1 MQNTVNTRKNRFG
14 IDLSTIEPYP
24 HNELYVQQVVSHL
37 RNAKQNL
44 AIRDLVTLFSDDLQM
59 PFIDMYMQP
68 FELACLKQISNKRGL
83 YNIGDVYKLQCLL
96 CDNLPAELD
105 TDAYYQNLLIIKID
119 LPSPSTINPKKL
131 AVWRNTSKMGGIE
144 TRQAV
149 SVRKWIGSTLV
160 GLTDEQ
166 AETIACKIDKFLQGD
181 SLADLDVRFA
191 SSSAFTMWRDAYE
204 SDKISSCMSPKS
216 GCDVGRE
223 RTYTTYCTQHHGLPD
238 NKLKLAIL
246 YQDETPVARAITFSA
261 TDGSKYFVRPYG
273 DDRLSKWL
281 QANGY
286 NAAKGY
292 PDGTILYAGER
303 KLKPYIDG
311 NNTVA
316 DYRYDADANE
326 YYWILSAGS
335 AYDLRTTYAYADESE
350 PCELCHSRV
359 RPADIYYVVSAVNG
373 CHYSVCEGCH
383 EDNTW
388 QVYTGGI
395 STDSVFFHDNMQPDS
410 NPDYVF
416 YDGEYY
422 ERDALD
428 EYALKEIGGQVYHTD
443 DLWQCEVTNEYFT
456 SRDDVYTDADDISTT
471 QSVYFPY
478 DCVSREYWDNNVVEC
493 ACGTLALAADTRLF
507 RSPLFGDV
515 IALDLYWEEL
525 QTKNARG
532 DEVVEFIFEL
542 GSIERD
548 YNYDQRE
555 QMQVFR
561 EYAIA
566 YNTIQYLR
574 FQELGI

>member
-1 MQNTVNTRKNRFG
+1 MQNITRKNRFD

-24 HNELYVQQVVSHL
+24 QNASYVQQVVSHL

-44 AIRDLVTLFSDDLQM
+44 STKDLVTLFSDDLQM
-59 PFIDMYMQP
+59 PFIEMYMQH
-68 FELACLKQISNKRGL
+68 FGVDCLKQISNPHGL
-83 YNIGDVYKLQCLL
+83 YNTGDVHELQCLL
-96 CDNLPAELD
+96 CDSLPSELD
-105 TDAYYQNLLIIKID
+105 AENYYQNLLTIKID
-119 LPSPSTINPKKL
+119 LPSQSILNPKKL
-131 AVWRNTSKMGGIE
+131 AVWRNTSKMGSIE

-191 SSSAFTMWRDAYE
+191 PSSAFTMWRDAYE
-204 SDKISSCMSPKS
+204 SDKIASCMHPKS

-223 RTYTTYCTQHHGLPD
+223 CTYTCYCTRHHGLPD

-246 YQDETPVARAITFSA
+246 YQNDAPVARAITFS
-261 TDGSKYFVRPYG
+261 DGDNKCFVRAYG

-326 YYWILSAGS
+326 YYWVLCAGS
-335 AYDLRTTYAYADESE
+335 EYDLRTTSAYGDATEE
-350 PCELCHSRV
+350 CELCGSRV
-359 RPADIYYVVSAVNG
+359 RPMDIYDVESAVNG
-373 CHYSVCEGCH
+373 CGYAVCEGCR

-388 QVYTGGI
+388 QVYTGGLRA
-395 STDSVFFHDNMQPDS
+395 SSVFFHDGMQPDTNS
-410 NPDYVF
+410 DYVF
-416 YDGEYY
+416 YDGDYY
-422 ERDALD
+422 ARAELDA
-428 EYALKEIGGQVYHTD
+428 YALTEIGGQVYHTD
-443 DLWQCEVTNEYFT
+443 DLCGCEVTNEYFT
-456 SRDDVYTDADDISTT
+456 TRDSVYTNADEISTT
-471 QSVYFPY
+471 QPVYFPY
-478 DCVSREYWDNNVVEC
+478 DCVSKKYWDNNVVEC
-493 ACGTLALAADTRLF
+493 ACGMLALREDTRKL
-507 RSPLFGDV
+507 SKPSLGDV
-515 IALDLYWEEL
+515 ITLELYWEEL
-525 QTKNARG
+525 QTKNTRG
-532 DEVVEFIFEL
+532 DEVAEFIFEL
-542 GSIERD
+542 GSIELD

-555 QMQVFR
+555 QMQAFR
-561 EYAIA
+561 EYAIS

>member
-1 MQNTVNTRKNRFG
+1 MQNITRTNRFG

-59 PFIDMYMQP
+59 SFRDMYAQHL
-68 FELACLKQISNKRGL
+68 EISCIRHISHSHGL
-83 YNIGDVYKLQCLL
+83 YSGGDVHKLQCLIL
-96 CDNLPAELD
+96 NSLPSELD
-105 TDAYYQNLLIIKID
+105 TDAYYQNLLTIKID
-119 LPSPSTINPKKL
+119 LPSQSILNPKKL

-166 AETIACKIDKFLQGD
+166 AETLACKIDKFLQSD

-191 SSSAFTMWRDAYE
+191 PSSAFTMWRDAYE
-204 SDKISSCMSPKS
+204 SDKIASCMHPKS

-238 NKLKLAIL
+238 NKLKLAVL
-246 YQDETPVARAITFSA
+246 YQDEVPVARAITFSA
-261 TDGSKYFVRPYG
+261 TDGSKCFVRAYG
-273 DDRLSKWL
+273 DDRLYKWL
-281 QANGY
+281 ISNGY
-286 NAAKGY
+286 SVAKGY
-292 PDGTILYAGER
+292 PQGTILYAGER
-303 KLKPYIDG
+303 KMKPYLDG

-316 DYRYDADANE
+316 DYRYDAKANE
-326 YYWILSAGS
+326 YYWVLSAGS
-335 AYDLRTTYAYADESE
+335 AYDLRTTSAYADESE

-359 RPADIYYVVSAVNG
+359 RPADIYDVVSAVNG

-388 QVYTGGI
+388 QVYTGGLRA
-395 STDSVFFHDNMQPDS
+395 SSVFFHDGMQPDS
-410 NPDYVF
+410 NSDYVF

-422 ERDALD
+422 ERTELD
-428 EYALKEIGGQVYHTD
+428 TYALKEINGTIYHTD
-443 DLWQCEVTNEYFT
+443 DLCYCEITDAYFI

-471 QSVYFPY
+471 QPVYFPY
-478 DCVSREYWDNNVVEC
+478 DCVSREYWDENVVEC
-493 ACGTLALAADTRLF
+493 ACGTLALADETKKLGTP
-507 RSPLFGDV
+507 SLGDV
-515 IALDLYWEEL
+515 ITLELYLRVL

-532 DEVVEFIFEL
+532 DEVAEFIFEL

-548 YNYDQRE
+548 YDYDTSEKMR
-555 QMQVFR
+555 MFM
-561 EYAIA
+561 EYAIS